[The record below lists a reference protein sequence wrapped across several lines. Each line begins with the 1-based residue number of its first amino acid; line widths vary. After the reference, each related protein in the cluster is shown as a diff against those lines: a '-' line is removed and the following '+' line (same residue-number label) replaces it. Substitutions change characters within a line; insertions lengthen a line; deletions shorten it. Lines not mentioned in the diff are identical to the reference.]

1 MKRCQRLPSL
11 DQDDRDQPAATC
23 ARHLKNLSCVT
34 GSGDLFEMVWEAS
47 EWGFTKEEGRKK
59 KRKKGEKEGTENVE
73 DFSRTAVGFSSKAYQ
88 DLRP

>member
-1 MKRCQRLPSL
+1 
-11 DQDDRDQPAATC
+11 
-23 ARHLKNLSCVT
+23 
-34 GSGDLFEMVWEAS
+34 MVWEAS
-47 EWGFTKEEGRKK
+47 EWDFTKEEGRKK